1 MMPIENAT
9 SAGAPNRGWV
19 SLFVRDD
26 GGVMM
31 GIGFHGIVFGL
42 LIAGM
47 FGLGGLVSDEIPNDL
62 RDVAALLPNLYEVKA
77 MLSDLI

>member
-1 MMPIENAT
+1 MPIENRDT
-9 SAGAPNRGWV
+9 KNRGWS

-31 GIGFHGIVFGL
+31 GMCFHGVLFGL

-47 FGLGGLVSDEIPNDL
+47 FGLGGLVSEDIPNDL
-62 RDVAALLPNLYEVKA
+62 KDVASLLPNIYEVKA